1 MKNHS
6 LESPLINTVFQM
18 LLKYVSLRGLLS
30 GALLAAIILVL
41 GACVYKL
48 DIQQGNILEREKVAQ
63 IKTGM
68 TKRQVRYI
76 LGTPL
81 IIDTF
86 NQDRWD
92 YYYSL
97 KDYSP
102 ENRDGTFHQE
112 RLTLF
117 FEKGQVSKIDNELA
131 ADMAQPA
138 VLDPEKIKGPDAT
151 EEGQSE
157 TPQQ

>member
-6 LESPLINTVFQM
+6 VQSPSIKTVFGVRM
-18 LLKYVSLRGLLS
+18 RGVSLVF
-30 GALLAAIILVL
+30 LLAAVWLL
-41 GACVYKL
+41 DACVYKL
-48 DIQQGNILEREKVAQ
+48 DIQQGNILERDKVAQ

-81 IIDTF
+81 VIDTF

-92 YYYSL
+92 YFYSL

-117 FEKGQVSKIDNELA
+117 FEKGQLSKIDNELLP
-131 ADMAQPA
+131 DPVQPA
-138 VLDPEKIKGPDAT
+138 AAPDKEKVVEPEPAENPSGAAP
-151 EEGQSE
+151 
-157 TPQQ
+157 